1 MLPLRVSP
9 IKCTLAAVMLLVPLP
24 GAGSDLTDEAVNR
37 CLYQMGEFGAAMV
50 QECVDQELSAAR
62 ALSQYPEEVKEIV
75 ARCTRH
81 MQRNGWSTVKACAD
95 QDIEAAAALA
105 EYAKEH
111 DALVKRCQTQVGEH
125 GAARVKACA
134 DQEIQAREP
143 RKKD

>member
-24 GAGSDLTDEAVNR
+24 GAGSDLTDEVVNR

-50 QECVDQELSAAR
+50 QACVDQELSAAR
-62 ALSQYPEEVKEIV
+62 ALSQYSEEVKEIV